1 MVEFERLKYEKG
13 VKKFTQQLESDLKYL
28 SILANRDPI
37 DKKEDR
43 RIMDFL
49 RIHYDNLQKLSIP
62 VSFCVKINIIILI

>member
-37 DKKEDR
+37 DKKRGPKDHGFFENS
-43 RIMDFL
+43 L
-49 RIHYDNLQKLSIP
+49 
-62 VSFCVKINIIILI
+62 